1 MEMGKHSFYITEQKK
16 KKKKKTQ
23 HEKIRTIGHILVLN
37 IISKKILVG
46 NLPIQ
51 KVSLVGCPL
60 AE

>member
-16 KKKKKTQ
+16 KKKKAE
-23 HEKIRTIGHILVLN
+23 HEIIRTIGHILVLN